1 MTQSAVKTMER
12 QAPSVSQSARC
23 PLSFAERVSP
33 PPGCFASPNRRG
45 GLAIG
50 LPTLIALAPMLGYRL
65 DDRKVV
71 ARRQASDLASR
82 FARAS
87 EIPFPAEVELQ
98 DFFVAPLDIL
108 PFRRDGQRRFQ
119 LLELNGTGIGGLTN
133 MPIDL
138 VEEILNTIGEIGNA
152 CKGPAPLVVVAS
164 SGREELGNRK
174 PSHLLHEKLLFVDRI
189 AEALESRLG
198 DVEILA
204 LDTLVANGGWRGSS
218 RPTVLLGYTR
228 ELVSH
233 TNVICGIP
241 RVFGRRVAGIVNDR
255 FLFNLTA
262 AYGPLDTDAFLPANR
277 CYESGADKAAAYRNV
292 NSFVNSFAGRNSF
305 GEVGA
310 AIHFDVCK
318 DAESL
323 VEIVRARLGQGE
335 KIVVKPSGTGHGD
348 GIEFF
353 FGGEEA
359 EVIRERIWRSVA
371 VVRERYGD
379 GAGFPYTVTEYLDAE
394 VIRTPGHA
402 LRGCK
407 YELRIVVYRR
417 GSMLRAVPSIAKV
430 APEVWDASNPT
441 RGSLINNISASV
453 RSGKTGGTDHLL
465 PLCLPETLSILDLDE
480 DVLTKLCRWGTGYV
494 AHVLRETRRPSSTA
508 GL

>member
-1 MTQSAVKTMER
+1 MTQSAIKTMAR
-12 QAPSVSQSARC
+12 QASAISQSGRC
-23 PLSFAERVSP
+23 PLAFAERFSP
-33 PPGCFASPNRRG
+33 PPGCFASPNQRG

-50 LPTLIALAPMLGYRL
+50 LPTLIALAPMLGHRL
-65 DDRKVV
+65 DDRKVI

-87 EIPFPAEVELQ
+87 EIPFPAEVDLK

-108 PFRRDGQRRFQ
+108 PFRRAGQRRFQ

-138 VEEILNTIGEIGNA
+138 VEEILNTIGEIGNY
-152 CKGPAPLVVVAS
+152 CEGPAPLVVVAS
-164 SGREELGNRK
+164 SGREAVGERM
-174 PSHLLHEKLLFVDRI
+174 PSHLLHEKFLFVDRI
-189 AEALESRLG
+189 AQALEGRLG

-233 TNVICGIP
+233 TNVICGMP

-255 FLFNLTA
+255 FLFNLRA
-262 AYGPLDTDAFLPANR
+262 AYGALDVDAFLPANR
-277 CYESGADKAAAYRNV
+277 CYEAGADKAAAYGHV
-292 NSFVNSFAGRNSF
+292 NSFVNSFAARNSF
-305 GEVGA
+305 DEVGA

-323 VEIVRARLGQGE
+323 IEIVRARLSRGE
-335 KIVVKPSGTGHGD
+335 QIVVKPSGTGHGD

-353 FGGEEA
+353 FGGEEV
-359 EVIRERIWRSVA
+359 EIIRERVGRSLA
-371 VVRERYGD
+371 VVRERYGQ

-402 LRGCK
+402 LQGCK
-407 YELRIVVYRR
+407 FELRIVVYRR

-453 RSGKTGGTDHLL
+453 RGGKTGGSDHLL
-465 PLCLPETLSILDLDE
+465 PLCLPETLSILDVDE
-480 DVLTKLCRWGTGYV
+480 DILTKLCRWGTGYV
-494 AHVLRETRRPSSTA
+494 AHVLRQTRRP
-508 GL
+508 

>member
-1 MTQSAVKTMER
+1 MSYMIPMVTKTVAKQPSAIS
-12 QAPSVSQSARC
+12 QAGRC
-23 PLSFAERVSP
+23 PLAFAERFSP
-33 PPGCFASPNRRG
+33 PPGCFAFPNRRG

-50 LPTLIALAPMLGYRL
+50 LPTLIALAPMLGHRL
-65 DDRKVV
+65 DDRKVI

-87 EIPFPAEVELQ
+87 EIPFPAGVELK
-98 DFFVAPLDIL
+98 DSFVAPLDIL
-108 PFRRDGQRRFQ
+108 PFRRAGQRRFE

-138 VEEILNTIGEIGNA
+138 VEEILDTIGEIGNA
-152 CKGPAPLVVVAS
+152 CEGLAPLVVVAS
-164 SGREELGNRK
+164 SGREAVGERK

-189 AEALESRLG
+189 AQALEGRLG

-277 CYESGADKAAAYRNV
+277 CYQSGADKAAAYRH
-292 NSFVNSFAGRNSF
+292 VNSFAARNSF
-305 GEVGA
+305 DEVGA

-323 VEIVRARLGQGE
+323 IEIVRARLNRGE
-335 KIVVKPSGTGHGD
+335 QIVVKPSGTGHGD

-359 EVIRERIWRSVA
+359 KVIQERLGRSLA
-371 VVRERYGD
+371 IVRERYGQ

-394 VIRTPGHA
+394 VIRAPGHA
-402 LRGCK
+402 LQGCK
-407 YELRIVVYRR
+407 FELRIVVYRR

-453 RSGKTGGTDHLL
+453 RGGKTGGADHLL

-480 DVLTKLCRWGTGYV
+480 DILTKLCRWGTGYV
-494 AHVLRETRRPSSTA
+494 AHVLRETRRPSPTA

>member
-1 MTQSAVKTMER
+1 
-12 QAPSVSQSARC
+12 
-23 PLSFAERVSP
+23 
-33 PPGCFASPNRRG
+33 
-45 GLAIG
+45 
-50 LPTLIALAPMLGYRL
+50 MLGHRL

-71 ARRQASDLASR
+71 ARRQASDLALR
-82 FARAS
+82 YARAS
-87 EIPFPAEVELQ
+87 EIPFPAGAELK

-108 PFRRDGQRRFQ
+108 PFRWAGQRRFQ

-138 VEEILNTIGEIGNA
+138 VEEILNTIGEIGNY
-152 CKGPAPLVVVAS
+152 CEGPAPLVVVAS
-164 SGREELGNRK
+164 SGLEAVGERK

-189 AEALESRLG
+189 AQALEGRLG

-204 LDTLVANGGWRGSS
+204 LDTLVANGGWRESS

-233 TNVICGIP
+233 TDVICGIP
-241 RVFGRRVAGIVNDR
+241 RLFGRRVAGIVNDR

-262 AYGPLDTDAFLPANR
+262 AYGALNIEAFLPANR
-277 CYESGADKAAAYRNV
+277 CYESGADKAVAYRH
-292 NSFVNSFAGRNSF
+292 VNSFAARHSF
-305 GEVGA
+305 NDVSA

-323 VEIVRARLGQGE
+323 IEIVRARLSKGE
-335 KIVVKPSGTGHGD
+335 QIVVKPSGTGHGD

-359 EVIRERIWRSVA
+359 EVIRERLGRSLA
-371 VVRERYGD
+371 VVRERYGS

-402 LRGCK
+402 LKGCK
-407 YELRIVVYRR
+407 FELRIVVYRR

-453 RSGKTGGTDHLL
+453 RGGKTSGTDHLL

-480 DVLTKLCRWGTGYV
+480 DILTKLCRWGTGYV

-508 GL
+508 RL

>member
-1 MTQSAVKTMER
+1 M
-12 QAPSVSQSARC
+12 
-23 PLSFAERVSP
+23 
-33 PPGCFASPNRRG
+33 
-45 GLAIG
+45 
-50 LPTLIALAPMLGYRL
+50 APMLGHRL

-71 ARRQASDLASR
+71 ARRQASDLASHY
-82 FARAS
+82 ALAS
-87 EIPFPAEVELQ
+87 EIPLPAGVDLK

-108 PFRRDGQRRFQ
+108 PFRRAGQRRFQ

-133 MPIDL
+133 MPVDL
-138 VEEILNTIGEIGNA
+138 VEEILDTIGEIGNA

-164 SGREELGNRK
+164 SGREAMGDRK

-189 AEALESRLG
+189 ARALEERLG

-204 LDTLVANGGWRGSS
+204 LDSLVANGGWRGPS

-233 TNVICGIP
+233 THVICGMP
-241 RVFGRRVAGIVNDR
+241 RLFGRSVAGIVNDR

-262 AYGPLDTDAFLPANR
+262 AYGALDIDSFLPANR
-277 CYESGADKAAAYRNV
+277 CYESGADKATAYRH
-292 NSFVNSFAGRNSF
+292 VNSFAARNTF
-305 GEVGA
+305 DEVGA
-310 AIHFDVCK
+310 EIHFDVCK

-323 VEIVRARLGQGE
+323 IETVRARLGHGE
-335 KIVVKPSGTGHGD
+335 QIVIKPSGTGHGD

-353 FGGEEA
+353 FGGEDE
-359 EVIRERIWRSVA
+359 EVIRERLGRSLA
-371 VVRERYGD
+371 VVHERYGQ
-379 GAGFPYTVTEYLDAE
+379 GAGFPYAATEYLDAE

-402 LRGCK
+402 LKGCK
-407 YELRIVVYRR
+407 FELRIVVYRR

-430 APEVWDASNPT
+430 APEVWDAHNPT

-453 RSGKTGGTDHLL
+453 RGEKTGGADHLL

-480 DVLTKLCRWGTGYV
+480 DILTKLCRWGTGYV
-494 AHVLRETRRPSSTA
+494 AHVLWETRRQSSTA